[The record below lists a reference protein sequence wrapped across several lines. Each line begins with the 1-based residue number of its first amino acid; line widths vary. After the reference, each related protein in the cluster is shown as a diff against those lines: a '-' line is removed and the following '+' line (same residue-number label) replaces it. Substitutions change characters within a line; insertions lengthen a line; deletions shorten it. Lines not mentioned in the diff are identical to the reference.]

1 MKTSHLPP
9 LVAIALL
16 LLATANAATL
26 AVLEITIADD
36 EVDLTI
42 DETKFLSDE
51 LRRQAIRILPK
62 DYTILTR
69 EKILAI
75 VPKNAENFNSVI
87 DIGIA
92 IKSDY
97 VTRGYIGK
105 VGNLFT
111 LTVELYETA
120 SGKLLGDFIKES
132 TDLKELLNATREN
145 SPDLFAKIMPETLRE
160 PQPSASIP
168 ANMPSEP
175 RKGRASFWVAIG
187 LDALGAAAI
196 GLGVYSN
203 AKSRDYHRESQ
214 RLLEDVPEELGRYA
228 ERESEFKSKYKKVHR
243 AETMRNIFYATG
255 GALLLGGVVVHIWF

>member
-1 MKTSHLPP
+1 MKTSHLSP
-9 LVAIALL
+9 LAAIMLL
-16 LLATANAATL
+16 LLATANATTL

-36 EVDLTI
+36 EVELSI

-75 VPKNAENFNSVI
+75 NPETAENFNSII

-97 VTRGYIGK
+97 ITRGYIGK

-111 LTVELYETA
+111 LTVELYETT

-145 SPDLFAKIMPETLRE
+145 SPDLFAKIISETIKE
-160 PQPSASIP
+160 SQPPTSIPTSIP
-168 ANMPSEP
+168 AEP
-175 RKGRASFWVAIG
+175 KRSKTSFWVAIG
-187 LDALGAAAI
+187 LDVLGATAI

-214 RLLEDVPEELGRYA
+214 SLLKDVPEELGQYA
-228 ERESEFKSKYKKVHR
+228 ERESEFKSKYKKMQN
-243 AETMRNIFYATG
+243 AEIMRNIFYATG
-255 GALLLGGVVVHIWF
+255 GTLLLGGVAVHIWF